1 MTSPNVLIL
10 IGAWLGYFVLHSA
23 LASTAAKAWVAAHV
37 PRFAPYYR
45 LAYNLIATLL
55 LIPVLWIVYTG
66 ESAPLWTWHGPAKW
80 LADGLAI
87 AAVLGFLWS
96 LRFYDMDEFLG
107 LKQPQAAHQRQR
119 FILSPFHRYV
129 RHPWYFFALVIIWTR
144 DTDTIWLVS
153 CVAMTAYFV
162 IGSRLEE
169 RKLVREF
176 GQRYRRYQQSVPA
189 LIPLP
194 GRYLG
199 RAAANEIIDSR

>member
-1 MTSPNVLIL
+1 MTSTNVLIL
-10 IGAWLGYFVLHSA
+10 IGAWLGYFVIHSA
-23 LASTAAKAWVAAHV
+23 LASTTAKAWVAIHV
-37 PRFAPYYR
+37 PRFTPYYR
-45 LAYNLIATLL
+45 LAYNLVATLL

-66 ESAPLWTWHGPAKW
+66 ESAPLWSWHGPARW

-87 AAVLGFLWS
+87 AAVLAFLWT
-96 LRFYDMDEFLG
+96 LRYYDMDEFLG
-107 LKQPQAAHQRQR
+107 VKQPQTAHQRQR

-129 RHPWYFFALVIIWTR
+129 RHPWYFFALVIVWTR

-176 GQRYRRYQQSVPA
+176 GQNYRRYQQSVPA

-194 GRYLG
+194 GRYLS
-199 RAAANEIIDSR
+199 RAEATEIIESR